1 MDKKLFKRDPRSFA
15 LELVEQGFSAE
26 RLLEACL
33 VYMSTDEVRD
43 MLDANELSP
52 RFSDEDEDEDE
63 DDRPDYY
70 DEVDEAQEWYDFD
83 PEC

>member
-1 MDKKLFKRDPRSFA
+1 MDKKLFKRDPRSYA

-52 RFSDEDEDEDE
+52 RFDEEDE

-83 PEC
+83 PDC